1 MVYALFINTV
11 HRSHKSLYLEKII
24 KNKTHGTI
32 HIFKNYFVIVFSIS
46 VKIGYPNGPLMSIL
60 FKINWPRRNK
70 LNDMIEGRICKI

>member
-11 HRSHKSLYLEKII
+11 HRSHKSLYLEKNI
-24 KNKTHGTI
+24 KNKTHDTI

-60 FKINWPRRNK
+60 FKIKWPRRHK
-70 LNDMIEGRICKI
+70 LTDMIEGRICKI